1 MSGDPLA
8 RLIQSVP
15 AAFFRATLEYTHDAF
30 GEALALTNRHYE
42 MPERVAMLGQNRHAR
57 CEPAFRLAAQE
68 AGMSVLTPHTDPIG
82 GRYSVASSG
91 AITVIRGNVQR
102 HCGTPRATKFRRQYA
117 TVNRYLSAQQLHL
130 LEQLPPPLS
139 DRMCAM
145 LVVTAHG
152 PRVGDPSV
160 PAFVGLGIPRHDL
173 SSWLRLLSLNELLAL
188 YHDADAK
195 AHALREPPVKVKDKA
210 QPMLKRRSPESG
222 T

>member
-1 MSGDPLA
+1 MLADPLV

-15 AAFFRATLEYTHDAF
+15 AVFFQRTLEYTQDAF

-42 MPERVAMLGQNRHAR
+42 LPERVAMLGQNRHAR

-68 AGMSVLTPHTDPIG
+68 GGMSVLTPHTEPVG

-91 AITVIRGNVQR
+91 AISIIRGNVQR

-117 TVNRYLSAQQLHL
+117 VVNRYLSAQQLDL
-130 LEQLPPPLS
+130 LEQRPPPS
-139 DRMCAM
+139 PDRLCAM
-145 LVVTAHG
+145 LVVTAHS
-152 PRVGDPSV
+152 PRTGDPSV

-173 SSWLRLLSLNELLAL
+173 SSWLRLLPLNELLAM

-195 AHALREPPVKVKDKA
+195 VHALREPLVEVKDKA
-210 QPMLKRRSPESG
+210 KPTLKRRSPEGG